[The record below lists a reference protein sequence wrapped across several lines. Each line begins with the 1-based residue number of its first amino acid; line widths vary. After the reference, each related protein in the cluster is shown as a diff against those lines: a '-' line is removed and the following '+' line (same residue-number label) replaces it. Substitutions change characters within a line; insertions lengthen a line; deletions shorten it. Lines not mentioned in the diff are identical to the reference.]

1 MLSTESASMDTA
13 TKTTFSQDGCTVSCL
28 KAESTSQTGEHIKW
42 HLPDFCGA
50 NLVFVVIAK
59 VIRVTTYSPVE

>member
-1 MLSTESASMDTA
+1 MLSTESTSMDTA
-13 TKTTFSQDGCTVSCL
+13 TKTTFSQDGCTVSFL
-28 KAESTSQTGEHIKW
+28 KAESTSQTGEHIKR

-50 NLVFVVIAK
+50 NLVFAVIAK